1 VQASATIKGRI
12 RAQGSLAWRTAD
24 GVTSG
29 IRDCQTTHSVT
40 ESEGQTKGAETE
52 GGEETL
58 GGSML
63 VLLPTHPFGVA
74 GGAAPLQHD
83 VRRLDDVLEPH
94 ATLGSAM
101 RTLRGD
107 TKDDGGFLHAA
118 LAKQRGL
125 MKLLGQTRM
134 VGQVQEV
141 SCGSAS
147 LVQTSETIN
156 RRSTVVCERHNYP
169 VYLGHYRLNP
179 SLVPRKGRA
188 YTPHVSL
195 S

>member
-1 VQASATIKGRI
+1 
-12 RAQGSLAWRTAD
+12 
-24 GVTSG
+24 
-29 IRDCQTTHSVT
+29 
-40 ESEGQTKGAETE
+40 
-52 GGEETL
+52 
-58 GGSML
+58 ML
-63 VLLPTHPFGVA
+63 VLLPIHPFGVA
-74 GGAAPLQHD
+74 RGAAPLQDD
-83 VRRLDDVLEPH
+83 VRRLDGVLEPH

-156 RRSTVVCERHNYP
+156 RRSTVVCERHH
-169 VYLGHYRLNP
+169 YLP
-179 SLVPRKGRA
+179 
-188 YTPHVSL
+188 
-195 S
+195 

>member
-1 VQASATIKGRI
+1 VQASATIKGRVT
-12 RAQGSLAWRTAD
+12 RPRFTCMANSH

-40 ESEGQTKGAETE
+40 ESESQTKGAETE

-74 GGAAPLQHD
+74 GGAAPLQDD

-107 TKDDGGFLHAA
+107 TKDDRGFLHAA
-118 LAKQRGL
+118 
-125 MKLLGQTRM
+125 
-134 VGQVQEV
+134 
-141 SCGSAS
+141 S
-147 LVQTSETIN
+147 
-156 RRSTVVCERHNYP
+156 
-169 VYLGHYRLNP
+169 P
-179 SLVPRKGRA
+179 SKGA
-188 YTPHVSL
+188 
-195 S
+195 